1 MYHFKFTIG
10 YIALLA
16 GAPLVASAATFRSFV
31 GQVTDFVGEALMP
44 LLFSAAL
51 AYFIWGVVE
60 FIRSAD
66 NSDER
71 NKGKVRIMWGVIALF
86 AMLTYLGLTSVFTST
101 FFGNNAFLPQLFTG
115 SN

>member
-1 MYHFKFTIG
+1 MKDLKYTIIYLG
-10 YIALLA
+10 ILA
-16 GAPLVASAATFRSFV
+16 GMPSVASAATFRSFV
-31 GQVTDFVGEALMP
+31 VQVTNFVGEALMP

-71 NKGKVRIMWGVIALF
+71 NKGKSRIMWGIIALF

-101 FFGNNAFLPQLFTG
+101 FFGTNAFLPQLFTG

>member
-1 MYHFKFTIG
+1 MKHLKHTIV
-10 YIALLA
+10 YIAVLA
-16 GAPLVASAATFRSFV
+16 ATPSIASAATFRTFV
-31 GQVTDFVGEALMP
+31 VQVTDFVGDALMP

-71 NKGKVRIMWGVIALF
+71 NKGKSRILWGIIGLF

-101 FFGNNAFLPQLFTG
+101 FFGTNVFLPQLFTG

>member
-1 MYHFKFTIG
+1 MKKFYFTII
-10 YIALLA
+10 YIVGLGLA
-16 GAPLVASAATFRSFV
+16 PTIASAATFRSFV
-31 GQVTDFVGEALMP
+31 VQVTSFVGDALMP

-71 NKGKVRIMWGVIALF
+71 NKGKTRILWGIIGLF
-86 AMLTYLGLTSVFTST
+86 AMLTYLGLTSSVTST
-101 FFGNNAFLPQLFTG
+101 FFGTNAFLPQLFTG